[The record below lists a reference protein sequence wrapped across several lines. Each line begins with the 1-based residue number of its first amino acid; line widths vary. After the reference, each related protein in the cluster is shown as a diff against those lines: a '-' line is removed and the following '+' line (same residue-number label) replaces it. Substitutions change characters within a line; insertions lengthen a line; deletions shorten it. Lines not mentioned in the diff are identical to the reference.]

1 MTQVT
6 VDKNNGNVMK
16 EEDKKLSENSSSED
30 EKTQREINR
39 GYVKK
44 NL

>member
-6 VDKNNGNVMK
+6 IDKNNGNVMK

-30 EKTQREINR
+30 EKTQRIYR
-39 GYVKK
+39 GYLKK